1 MKTNS
6 CTRIL
11 VLTFLF
17 FSFSAIAQDAPTFNF
32 YGTGPTKA
40 ISRGGARTLGACN
53 LRVMRECVKRNANL
67 RHYAHESSRARK

>member
-6 CTRIL
+6 YTRIL

-32 YGTGPTKA
+32 HFHTSGPTQA
-40 ISRGGARTLGACN
+40 ISR
-53 LRVMRECVKRNANL
+53 
-67 RHYAHESSRARK
+67 

>member
-6 CTRIL
+6 YTRIL

-32 YGTGPTKA
+32 HRGGPTKA
-40 ISRGGARTLGACN
+40 ISR
-53 LRVMRECVKRNANL
+53 
-67 RHYAHESSRARK
+67 